1 VYIYTHDSIGLG
13 EDGPTHQP
21 VEQLIALRS
30 VPGLITLRPADAN
43 EVTAVWRVIME
54 LKSQPACLA
63 LSRQPLPTFDRKLYA
78 SADGVARGAYIMAD
92 AKAGAPDVILVGTG
106 SEVAICVEAYER
118 LSGEGIAARVVSMP
132 SWELFEQQ
140 DQAYQDSV
148 FPPDVLARVSVE
160 AGSVIGWDR
169 YVGARGARIGMH
181 TFGASAPIGDVMK
194 RFGFTVDNILAAAKQ
209 QLSRTKGRAS

>member
-1 VYIYTHDSIGLG
+1 
-13 EDGPTHQP
+13 
-21 VEQLIALRS
+21 
-30 VPGLITLRPADAN
+30 
-43 EVTAVWRVIME
+43 
-54 LKSQPACLA
+54 
-63 LSRQPLPTFDRKLYA
+63 
-78 SADGVARGAYIMAD
+78 
-92 AKAGAPDVILVGTG
+92 
-106 SEVAICVEAYER
+106 
-118 LSGEGIAARVVSMP
+118 MP